1 MSQPGRRMASSIG
14 GPRRGRRSRFD
25 PASARGRLGDR
36 RPGSY
41 ARPASEPCGRRG
53 APARPA
59 DRSWK
64 EGASRTAASSA
75 PIRPSKTFRKERQM
89 FKKFK
94 LLLVGVVTTGLLLAN
109 IGVASAHQWC
119 SGWPSGCYHW
129 DKSGSMIVIRNYIYG
144 GTQTQAEWARQ
155 DGWNK
160 IGILYNYRVNY
171 HTDVSVFDGNWGS
184 TGWWGVASLED
195 VDFDWSCAC

>member
-1 MSQPGRRMASSIG
+1 
-14 GPRRGRRSRFD
+14 
-25 PASARGRLGDR
+25 
-36 RPGSY
+36 
-41 ARPASEPCGRRG
+41 
-53 APARPA
+53 
-59 DRSWK
+59 
-64 EGASRTAASSA
+64 
-75 PIRPSKTFRKERQM
+75 M

-184 TGWWGVASLED
+184 TGWWGLASLED
-195 VDFDWSCAC
+195 VDFDWNCVCWDHIAHGHARFNTYYGGTSGSGGDIQGVYCQEIAHTWGLQHSDTGDCMGKGYYNSVNVYGSHNNNDFYSMYRYH